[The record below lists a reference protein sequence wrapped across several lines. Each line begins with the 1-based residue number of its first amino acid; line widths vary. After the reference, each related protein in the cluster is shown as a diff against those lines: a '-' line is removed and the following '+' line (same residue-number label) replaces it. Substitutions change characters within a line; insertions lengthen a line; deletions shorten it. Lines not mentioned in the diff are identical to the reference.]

1 MKFLFFTGKGGVG
14 KSTVAAAWGRQIS
27 RQARVLVQSLDPAH
41 NLGDIFG
48 VTADSGRK
56 KISETLTI
64 EEVDLRKLSRE
75 YLERETRV
83 LGETYRYLQVL
94 NLDNYFSVLKYSP
107 GIEEYALLTSIERT
121 LNAQTGFDYVIF
133 DTPPTGLTLRFLA
146 LPSVT
151 LTWIDRLIRIRE
163 TILEKRYTIGKI
175 RRPMKAGETPAE
187 ERLAYDPGEDAILE
201 RLRALRENYN
211 RLNGLLR
218 GADCSVVLVF
228 NPDLLSLRE
237 SCRLAEGLAEL
248 RLPLRLLVNNKV
260 TERNRETAERVEQA
274 LRKAAPGVPVERVPL
289 SEALYEGRETVLYR
303 IENDI
308 GERF

>member
-1 MKFLFFTGKGGVG
+1 MKILFYTGKGGVG
-14 KSTVAAAWGRQIS
+14 KSTMAAATARQLS
-27 RQARVLVQSLDPAH
+27 RRYRVLAVSLDPAH
-41 NLGDIFG
+41 NLGDIFRTSLKDG
-48 VTADSGRK
+48 EKR
-56 KISETLTI
+56 LT
-64 EEVDLRKLSRE
+64 ENLHLREVDLKKLTRD
-75 YLERETRV
+75 YLEREVTV
-83 LGETYRYLQVL
+83 LTDTYKYLQVL
-94 NLDNYFSVLKYSP
+94 NLDRYFSILKYSP

-201 RLRALRENYN
+201 RLRALRENYD

-248 RLPLRLLVNNKV
+248 HLPLRLLVNNKV
-260 TERNRETAERVEQA
+260 TERNREMAERVEQA
-274 LRKAAPGVPVERVPL
+274 LQKAAPGVPVERVPL

>member
-14 KSTVAAAWGRQIS
+14 KSTIAAAWGRQIS
-27 RQARVLVQSLDPAH
+27 RRARVLVQSLDPAH

-48 VTADSGRK
+48 VTAGNGRK
-56 KISETLTI
+56 KISDTLTI
-64 EEVDLRKLSRE
+64 QEVDLKKLSRE

-94 NLDNYFSVLKYSP
+94 NLDDYFSVLKYSP

-121 LNAQTGFDYVIF
+121 LNAETGFDYVMF
-133 DTPPTGLTLRFLA
+133 HTPPTGLTLRFLA

-175 RRPMKAGETPAE
+175 RRPLKPGETPAE

-201 RLRALRENYN
+201 RLRALRRNYD

-218 GADCSVVLVF
+218 GEDCSVVLVF
-228 NPDLLSLRE
+228 NPDLLSLQE

-260 TERNRETAERVEQA
+260 TERNREMAERVEQA

-289 SEALYEGRETVLYR
+289 SEALYEGKETVLYR